1 MKTIRTLIGFV
12 ALAIIG
18 FTNINATADYKKAMN
33 TELAVESEASL
44 SIEDWM
50 TNENYWMLDESSLSL
65 EEWMTND
72 NYWNSNAV
80 IVSEETEN
88 SLKVE
93 SWMTDEKIWK

>member
-1 MKTIRTLIGFV
+1 
-12 ALAIIG
+12 
-18 FTNINATADYKKAMN
+18 
-33 TELAVESEASL
+33 
-44 SIEDWM
+44 M